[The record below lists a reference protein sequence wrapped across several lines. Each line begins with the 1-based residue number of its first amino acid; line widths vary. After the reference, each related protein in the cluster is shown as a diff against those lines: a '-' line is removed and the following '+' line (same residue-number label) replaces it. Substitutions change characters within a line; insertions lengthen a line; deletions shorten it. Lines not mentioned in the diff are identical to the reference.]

1 MQRLAFGTTHA
12 SVSGIGFGAGP
23 IGGAYGDLD
32 DATAMRAVHRALDV
46 GITLFDTSPYYGL
59 TRSEERLGRALLGR
73 RDEVFLVTK
82 CGRYDVASFD
92 FSAAR
97 VASSVQE
104 SLARLRTDRLDLLLA
119 HDVEFDD
126 LARIENETIPALLRE
141 RERGTT
147 RFIGVSGYPIPV
159 LQHFVERT
167 PIDAVL
173 TYCHHDLLSDDAAPL
188 VAAAAHRGI
197 AVINASTLHMGVLT
211 SGGPPAWHPAP
222 EAVKAA
228 GRAAAE
234 LCRVRGHEIAQVALQ
249 HALALPGIACT
260 LVGCKTAAEV
270 DAAVAASRA
279 PRDGALERDLAA
291 LFAPVHNVCWPSGHW
306 RPN

>member
-1 MQRLAFGTTHA
+1 VSRL
-12 SVSGIGFGAGP
+12 GFGAAP
-23 IGGAYGDLD
+23 LGGAYGELD
-32 DATAMRAVHRALDV
+32 DATATRAVARALDL
-46 GITLFDTSPYYGL
+46 GLTLVDTSPYYGV
-59 TRSEERLGRALLGR
+59 TRSEERLGRALAGR

-97 VASSVQE
+97 VAASVEE

-119 HDVEFDD
+119 HDVEFGD
-126 LARIENETIPALLRE
+126 LARIEHETIPALLRE

-147 RFIGVSGYPIPV
+147 RFVGVSGYPIPV

-188 VAAAAHRGI
+188 VAAAAQRGI
-197 AVINASTLHMGVLT
+197 AVVNASTLHMGVLT
-211 SGGPPAWHPAP
+211 NSGPPAWHPAP
-222 EAVKAA
+222 PAVLAA
-228 GRAAAE
+228 GRAAAD
-234 LCRVRGHEIAQVALQ
+234 LCRARGRDIAEVALQ
-249 HALALPGIACT
+249 HALALPGIAST
-260 LVGCKTAAEV
+260 LVGCRTAAEV

-279 PRDGALERDLAA
+279 PRDRALERDLAA
-291 LFAPVHNVCWPSGHW
+291 LLAPVHNVCWPSGHW
-306 RPN
+306 RPGS

>member
-1 MQRLAFGTTHA
+1 MQQRPFGSTGDL
-12 SVSGIGFGAGP
+12 VSAIGFGAGP

-32 DATAMRAVHRALDV
+32 DTTALRAVQRALDV
-46 GITLFDTSPYYGL
+46 GITLFDTSPYYGV
-59 TRSEERLGRALLGR
+59 TRSEERLGRALLGH

-82 CGRYDVASFD
+82 CGRYDLASFD
-92 FSAAR
+92 FSAKR
-97 VASSVQE
+97 VAASVQE

-141 RERGTT
+141 REQGRA
-147 RFIGVSGYPIPV
+147 RFVGVSGYPIPV
-159 LQHFVERT
+159 LQHFVEHT

-188 VAAAAHRGI
+188 VAAAARRGI
-197 AVINASTLHMGVLT
+197 AVVNASTLHMGILT
-211 SGGPPAWHPAP
+211 NGGPPAWHPAP
-222 EAVKAA
+222 EPVKAA
-228 GRAAAE
+228 GRAATE
-234 LCRVRGHEIAQVALQ
+234 LCRARGRDVAEVALQ

-279 PRDGALERDLAA
+279 PRDRALERDLAA
-291 LFAPVHNVCWPSGHW
+291 LLAPVHNVCWPSGHW

>member
-1 MQRLAFGTTHA
+1 MQRLAFGTTGA
-12 SVSGIGFGAGP
+12 SVSAIGFGAGP

-32 DATAMRAVHRALDV
+32 DTTALRAVQRALDV
-46 GITLFDTSPYYGL
+46 GITLFDTSPYYGV

-104 SLARLRTDRLDLLLA
+104 SLARLRTEHLDLLLA

-126 LARIENETIPALLRE
+126 LSRIENETIPALLRE

-159 LQHFVERT
+159 LQHFVEHA

-188 VAAAAHRGI
+188 VAAAARRGI
-197 AVINASTLHMGVLT
+197 AVINASTLHMGILT

-234 LCRVRGHEIAQVALQ
+234 LCRARGHEIAQVALQ
-249 HALALPGIACT
+249 HALGLPGIACT
-260 LVGCKTAAEV
+260 LVGCKTGAEV

-279 PRDGALERDLAA
+279 PRDRALERDLAA
-291 LFAPVHNVCWPSGHW
+291 LLAPVHNVCWPSGHW

>member
-1 MQRLAFGTTHA
+1 MAATLLDDPR
-12 SVSGIGFGAGP
+12 VSKLGFGAAP
-23 IGGAYGDLD
+23 LGGAYGDLD
-32 DATAMRAVHRALDV
+32 DATATRAVLRALDA
-46 GITLFDTSPYYGL
+46 GLTLVDTSPYYGV
-59 TRSEERLGRALLGR
+59 TRSEARLGRALVGR
-73 RDEVFLVTK
+73 RDEVFLVSK

-126 LARIENETIPALLRE
+126 LSRIEDETVPALLRE
-141 RERGTT
+141 RERGTA
-147 RFIGVSGYPIPV
+147 RFVGVSGYPIPV
-159 LQHFVERT
+159 LQYFVEHA

-197 AVINASTLHMGVLT
+197 AVINASTLHMGILT

-234 LCRVRGHEIAQVALQ
+234 LCRARGLDVAQVALQ

-279 PRDGALERDLAA
+279 PRDEALFTDLAA
-291 LFAPVHNVCWPSGHW
+291 LLAPVHNVCWPSGHW